1 MDFVLKLKVDNLDLK
16 GCRVAVVAVDDL
28 HKVEKEGRIV
38 ADFRKV
44 IDLGSQIH
52 QRNYFL
58 DYFLETFSWP
68 LSILKA

>member
-28 HKVEKEGRIV
+28 HKVEEDDV
-38 ADFRKV
+38 VVDFQKV

-52 QRNYFL
+52 QRNCFL
-58 DYFLETFSWP
+58 DYFLETFSWS
-68 LSILKA
+68 LSPK